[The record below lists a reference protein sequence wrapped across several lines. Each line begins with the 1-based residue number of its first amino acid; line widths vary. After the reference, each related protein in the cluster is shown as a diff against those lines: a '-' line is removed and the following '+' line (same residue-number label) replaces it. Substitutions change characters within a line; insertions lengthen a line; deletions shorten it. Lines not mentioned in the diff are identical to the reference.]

1 MDAICWASHSFL
13 KLDRVAEV
21 FTESD
26 PLLISR
32 GGITYRVLLRTKRG
46 KELKVKVAECMR
58 TYACTTLVMVIWD
71 NLYSRLA
78 GGAIWRSQDYDQI
91 IAVPRVASL

>member
-58 TYACTTLVMVIWD
+58 TH
-71 NLYSRLA
+71 
-78 GGAIWRSQDYDQI
+78 
-91 IAVPRVASL
+91 P